1 MKRTQVL
8 SYGGGWQ
15 TVTLC
20 VLILKGKL
28 PRPDI
33 IVIADTGREKS
44 STFDYLDEVV
54 QPALEREGMRVEI
67 APHSL
72 ATVDLYAH
80 NGDLLLP
87 VYTETGKLPTFC
99 STEWKQR
106 VVMRYLKSKGV
117 GDCDAWIG
125 FSADEQDRVNALR
138 SNTSLPKWYNRTTPL
153 YDIGITRADCGVI
166 VKDYGWPEPPSSAC
180 WMCPN
185 MDDREWYEMQQNYP
199 DDFAKAIEL
208 EAEIREWD
216 GEIYLHSSRQPLGQA
231 TFNPGKYSRKEGRHQ
246 CSMFCMI

>member
-1 MKRTQVL
+1 MQ
-8 SYGGGWQ
+8 
-15 TVTLC
+15 
-20 VLILKGKL
+20 
-28 PRPDI
+28 
-33 IVIADTGREKS
+33 
-44 STFDYLDEVV
+44 
-54 QPALEREGMRVEI
+54 VEI

-87 VYTETGKLPTFC
+87 VYTATGKLPTFC
-99 STEWKQR
+99 PVEWKQR

-117 GDCDAWIG
+117 DQAEVWIG
-125 FSADEQDRVNALR
+125 FSADEQDRVSALK

-153 YDIGITRADCGVI
+153 YDLGLTRADCIVI
-166 VKDYGWPEPPSSAC
+166 AKDYGWPLPPSSAC

-185 MDDREWYEMQQNYP
+185 MDDSEWHEMRTNYP
-199 DDFAKAIEL
+199 ADFAKAVEL
-208 EAEIREWD
+208 EQEIREWD

-231 TFNPGKYSRKEGRHQ
+231 AFNPGKYSRKEGRHQ